1 MAKYTGVSQNPDGSW
16 SYRIKR
22 KVNGKTIDTKIKK
35 DDNGMPFTTAR
46 AVPSKT
52 ALQSIYDSYMT
63 SSEAKQKA
71 PATIRK
77 QVFM

>member
-22 KVNGKTIDTKIKK
+22 KVNGKTVDTKIKK

-46 AVPSKT
+46 AC
-52 ALQSIYDSYMT
+52 Y
-63 SSEAKQKA
+63 EAKLQYEAKLSKGD
-71 PATIRK
+71 RL
-77 QVFM
+77 